1 MKLIAAA
8 QESGNYEDIKN
19 RHEEAVEY
27 YYSNEELQQ
36 TSLAKIVENL
46 NLKEDI
52 FEQLVTYQESLYDN
66 LKDNYNMSEQQI
78 EQEIRNLNLKEEYKP
93 SKNDKIANYLKDSGY
108 KIKERKQMKMDI
120 DKMFYTINALN
131 KIIESSN

>member
-8 QESGNYEDIKN
+8 QESGNYEDIEK
-19 RHEEAVEY
+19 RREEAVEY

-36 TSLAKIVENL
+36 TSLAQIVENL

-52 FEQLVTYQESLYDN
+52 FEQLATYQEILYAD

-108 KIKERKQMKMDI
+108 KIKERKQMKIDI